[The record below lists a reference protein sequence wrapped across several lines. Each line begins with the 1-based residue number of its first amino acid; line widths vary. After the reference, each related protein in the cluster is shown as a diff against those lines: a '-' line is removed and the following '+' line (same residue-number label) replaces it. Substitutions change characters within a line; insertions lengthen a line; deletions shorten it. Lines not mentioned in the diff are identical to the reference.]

1 MSAEVRLEGVHC
13 TFVISR
19 PALGVVLVAIHG
31 NDTGEH
37 GDAPFRELEK
47 NIGPERAPIELYVDA
62 RTTRLASLN
71 VSSNWA
77 RWLGA
82 NRTRFRHVSMLTGS
96 RFIQL
101 TADFVRKFADLGDTM
116 RLYTDPAA
124 FEGALSASIASAPSE

>member
-1 MSAEVRLEGVHC
+1 MSEVRLEGVHV

-19 PALGVVLVAIHG
+19 PATGIVLVTITG

-47 NIGPERAPIELYVDA
+47 NIGPGRAPIELYVDA

-71 VSSNWA
+71 VSSDWA

-82 NRTRFRHVSMLTGS
+82 NRARFRHVSMLTGS

-101 TADFVRKFADLGDTM
+101 TADFVRKFADLGDLM

-124 FEGALSASIASAPSE
+124 FEGALSASIASAPPE